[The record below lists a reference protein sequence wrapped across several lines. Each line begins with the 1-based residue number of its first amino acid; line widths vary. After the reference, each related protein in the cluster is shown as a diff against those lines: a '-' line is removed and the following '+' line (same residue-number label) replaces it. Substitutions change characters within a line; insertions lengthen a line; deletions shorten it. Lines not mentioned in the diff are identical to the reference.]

1 MKKPFPHGA
10 YFPLIALILFA
21 GTFYISQILLEPSG
35 EEITNSM
42 ILDIFEKYSSL
53 FGIGIAI
60 LSMIT
65 SYIIIGLKKLFR
77 MGKFAILNPLVL
89 ILSYLPWLI
98 FAIQLKYFENRYTD
112 LAKAVIDYTSVPM
125 LYASI
130 GVLAI
135 SLIWF
140 LIEFLKIFKGKAI
153 LPVVILLPLF
163 SLNGCLGDIQYI
175 LCGTVID
182 SDHCFQ
188 GAAVQEGDP
197 DKCEKISGK
206 DFEGMGSNPPKDKC
220 YLLIAENT
228 GNMDACDK
236 IEGGMMSYTKEE
248 CLQNVADKYE
258 NPLACEKMTGPD
270 RENCRKSLSTKI
282 DAVKVIEVEN
292 QIDVLKKALE
302 DDPEDADLKKQYEEL
317 EAKKTAML
325 GVLSKEEKDIYE
337 RNTDPINKLI
347 IGDFAM
353 GDLDSE
359 SKESLIKLN
368 ESLKE
373 KGMPFDK
380 DSYEK
385 FRDYL
390 IFVKDPKNDVENMD
404 DAELAKD
411 KWRDSLGNAIDKIKF
426 WKSKKTEAEK
436 KYDEQLRFYE
446 RMLNRSKAISEKL
459 SEYEQEMYEDLEVI
473 GKGLGEYGSDKAK
486 SFVLEELLGKGAS
499 KATSI
504 TSAVLGEAITSVKQE
519 AKSMEF
525 RGLVRAY
532 NLGMEEEL
540 SKHGG
545 DIEKAHEAVLKKMDE
560 NPYEYEKDNTYAKYG
575 NILLNK
581 DCNGS
586 NPHCIEKD
594 IFWKAMKKSFKYQNK

>member
-1 MKKPFPHGA
+1 MKKPFPHGS
-10 YFPLIALILFA
+10 YYPLLAFLVFSVS
-21 GTFYISQILLEPSG
+21 FYLSQIYLSPTG
-35 EEITNSM
+35 EEITNST
-42 ILDIFEKYSSL
+42 ILNIFEKYSAF
-53 FGIGIAI
+53 FGIGLAL
-60 LSMIT
+60 LSMLL
-65 SYIIIGLKKLFR
+65 SYILILLKKLFR
-77 MGKFAILNPLVL
+77 LGRLAILNPFVL
-89 ILSYLPWLI
+89 ILAYMSWLI

-112 LAKAVIDYTSVPM
+112 IAKAVIDFSATPM

-130 GVLAI
+130 AVIALCI
-135 SLIWF
+135 VWIF
-140 LIEFLKIFKGKAI
+140 IEIVKIFKGKAF
-153 LPVVILLPLF
+153 LPIIMLLPLF
-163 SLNGCLGDIQYI
+163 SLNGCLGEIQYI

-188 GAAVQEGDP
+188 GAAVQEGNP

-248 CLQNVADKYE
+248 CLQNVAEKFE
-258 NPLACEKMTGPD
+258 NPLACEKMNDTD
-270 RENCRKSLSTKI
+270 KENCRKSLSGKI

-302 DDPEDADLKKQYEEL
+302 DDPEDADLKKQYEDL
-317 EAKKTAML
+317 KARKNAML
-325 GVLSKEEKDIYE
+325 GVLTKEEKDIYE

-368 ESLKE
+368 QSLKE

-380 DSYEK
+380 ESYEK

-390 IFVKDPKNDVENMD
+390 IFVKDPKNDIENMD
-404 DAELAKD
+404 DSELAKD

-426 WKSKKTEAEK
+426 WKSKKTDEEK

-459 SEYEQEMYEDLEVI
+459 SEYEQELNEDLEVI
-473 GKGLGEYGSDKAK
+473 GKGLGEYGADKAK
-486 SFVLEELLGKGAS
+486 SYVLEELLGKGAS

-504 TSAVLGEAITSVKQE
+504 TSAVLGEALTTVKQE

-525 RGLVRAY
+525 RGLVRSY

-545 DIEKAHEAVLKKMDE
+545 DVEKAHEAVVKKMTE
-560 NPYEYEKDNTYAKYG
+560 NPYEYETDKSFAKYG
-575 NILLNK
+575 NILENK

-594 IFWKAMKKSFKYQNK
+594 VFWKAMKKSYKYQNK